1 MDSVPH
7 PRKEPRFPGP
17 LTPEN
22 IQKIFQ
28 DCADFRSRS
37 VILHGDLERSVHLC
51 WIEGMVRGE
60 RMNDYVLRP
69 LAQDPMLASLPLHEV
84 YKIMAQGAL
93 YTGGVQMRTSLDE
106 GAADLVA
113 GCCLVVFPGQERALS
128 LSVATEEKR
137 SVGEP
142 ENEPALKGARDSFVE
157 SIRTNTS
164 LVRRRLRAP
173 ELRVKE
179 HIVGRQSLTPVDVV
193 YLEGIADAHTIQLI
207 EARLDEIDIDGIEA
221 TGNLEEY
228 LVDRLNTPFPLLPF
242 TQRPDRFCSG
252 LLEGRVGILA
262 DGLPLGYLAPGTLD
276 QFFKTGQDKAFHW
289 MVASALNLIRY
300 FCALVTLLL
309 PGLYIAMVTF
319 HPEAIPPKLAVS
331 IVAAKQQVPFSTIF
345 EVLIMLLSFEV
356 LQEAGL
362 RLPGPI
368 GSTVSILGGLVVGN
382 AAVEAHIVSPAVLIA
397 VAIAGVAGY
406 TQPSQDFA
414 GALRLWRF
422 LLAILASLGG
432 LFGLTVGCAAL
443 LWHLAG
449 LESFEVP
456 YLSFHNLIRP
466 PLPAM
471 KLRDGA
477 MHSKNRRNQK

>member
-1 MDSVPH
+1 
-7 PRKEPRFPGP
+7 
-17 LTPEN
+17 
-22 IQKIFQ
+22 
-28 DCADFRSRS
+28 
-37 VILHGDLERSVHLC
+37 
-51 WIEGMVRGE
+51 
-60 RMNDYVLRP
+60 MNDYVLRP

-113 GCCLVVFPGQERALS
+113 GCCLVFFPGQERALS

-276 QFFKTGQDKAFHW
+276 QFFKTGQDKAFH
-289 MVASALNLIRY
+289 
-300 FCALVTLLL
+300 
-309 PGLYIAMVTF
+309 
-319 HPEAIPPKLAVS
+319 
-331 IVAAKQQVPFSTIF
+331 
-345 EVLIMLLSFEV
+345 
-356 LQEAGL
+356 
-362 RLPGPI
+362 
-368 GSTVSILGGLVVGN
+368 
-382 AAVEAHIVSPAVLIA
+382 
-397 VAIAGVAGY
+397 
-406 TQPSQDFA
+406 
-414 GALRLWRF
+414 
-422 LLAILASLGG
+422 
-432 LFGLTVGCAAL
+432 
-443 LWHLAG
+443 
-449 LESFEVP
+449 
-456 YLSFHNLIRP
+456 
-466 PLPAM
+466 
-471 KLRDGA
+471 
-477 MHSKNRRNQK
+477 

>member
-113 GCCLVVFPGQERALS
+113 GCCLVFFPGQERALS

-276 QFFKTGQDKAFHW
+276 
-289 MVASALNLIRY
+289 
-300 FCALVTLLL
+300 
-309 PGLYIAMVTF
+309 
-319 HPEAIPPKLAVS
+319 
-331 IVAAKQQVPFSTIF
+331 
-345 EVLIMLLSFEV
+345 
-356 LQEAGL
+356 
-362 RLPGPI
+362 
-368 GSTVSILGGLVVGN
+368 
-382 AAVEAHIVSPAVLIA
+382 
-397 VAIAGVAGY
+397 
-406 TQPSQDFA
+406 
-414 GALRLWRF
+414 RF
-422 LLAILASLGG
+422 
-432 LFGLTVGCAAL
+432 
-443 LWHLAG
+443 
-449 LESFEVP
+449 
-456 YLSFHNLIRP
+456 
-466 PLPAM
+466 
-471 KLRDGA
+471 
-477 MHSKNRRNQK
+477 

>member
-113 GCCLVVFPGQERALS
+113 GCCLVFFPGQEQALS

-228 LVDRLNTPFPLLPF
+228 LDRK
-242 TQRPDRFCSG
+242 S
-252 LLEGRVGILA
+252 
-262 DGLPLGYLAPGTLD
+262 
-276 QFFKTGQDKAFHW
+276 
-289 MVASALNLIRY
+289 
-300 FCALVTLLL
+300 
-309 PGLYIAMVTF
+309 
-319 HPEAIPPKLAVS
+319 
-331 IVAAKQQVPFSTIF
+331 
-345 EVLIMLLSFEV
+345 
-356 LQEAGL
+356 
-362 RLPGPI
+362 
-368 GSTVSILGGLVVGN
+368 VV
-382 AAVEAHIVSPAVLIA
+382 
-397 VAIAGVAGY
+397 
-406 TQPSQDFA
+406 
-414 GALRLWRF
+414 
-422 LLAILASLGG
+422 
-432 LFGLTVGCAAL
+432 
-443 LWHLAG
+443 
-449 LESFEVP
+449 
-456 YLSFHNLIRP
+456 
-466 PLPAM
+466 
-471 KLRDGA
+471 
-477 MHSKNRRNQK
+477 

>member
-113 GCCLVVFPGQERALS
+113 GCCLVFFPGQERALS

-414 GALRLWRF
+414 GALRLWRV
-422 LLAILASLGG
+422 LLGVPASLGG
-432 LFGLTVGCAAL
+432 PFGVAL
-443 LWHLAG
+443 GGA
-449 LESFEVP
+449 
-456 YLSFHNLIRP
+456 
-466 PLPAM
+466 PLPWD
-471 KLRDGA
+471 LGGA
-477 MHSKNRRNQK
+477 EGF